1 MHDSV
6 RFDDLIR
13 YLSMQKLNLK
23 LSLINKNVETSS
35 RLSHLINIVPI
46 YLKLCLK
53 NSQVKKFVFEI

>member
-35 RLSHLINIVPI
+35 RLSHLINIAPI